1 MKTNKSILLATVAI
15 FMLSGCFNDPALT
28 QDGSFNRTKTGA
40 VLGALAGAV
49 TGYNTKGRH
58 KNRRAAIG
66 ALAGAMA
73 GGGAGYLLDRQ
84 ANEVARALGTGVNND
99 PLAAL
104 DPRRSI
110 IVSKTKNYVKLIFR
124 DRMMFS
130 TGSSRLQSSAKF
142 KVNKVAQ
149 LLRKYP
155 KTIVAVAGFTDN
167 KGSYAYNKTLS
178 KRRASSVARILSRN
192 GYPYTKGC
200 SYNNPIAP
208 NSNARNRALNR
219 RVEVYFYNNRN
230 LMSDPCR

>member
-1 MKTNKSILLATVAI
+1 MKLQKSILTATIAT
-15 FMLSGCFNDPALT
+15 FMLCGCVNDPALT
-28 QDGSFNRTKTGA
+28 KDNSYNRTKMGA
-40 VLGALAGAV
+40 VLGALAGAA

-66 ALAGAMA
+66 ALAGAVA

-104 DPRRSI
+104 DSRRSI
-110 IVSKTKNYVKLIFR
+110 IVSKTDNYVKLIFR
-124 DRMMFS
+124 DRMMFA
-130 TGSSRLQSSAKF
+130 TGSSALQSSAKF

-155 KTIVAVAGFTDN
+155 KTVVAVAGFTDN
-167 KGSYAYNKTLS
+167 KGSYAYNQTLS
-178 KRRASSVARILSRN
+178 KKRASSVARILSGN

-200 SYNNPIAP
+200 SYNKPIAP
-208 NSNARNRALNR
+208 NSTAKNRALNR
-219 RVEVYFYNNRN
+219 RVEVYFYNNRK